1 MEKGKMNFS
10 KDLLEKIKKNWQII
24 IPAIVLIISLV
35 IFIIAF
41 SQNKGI
47 GNSNQK
53 YTLKITEVKWNKSDS
68 YAPSET
74 EFEIDKIKKLDYNGC
89 YNEDIH
95 FEVSKITNNGI
106 TVKSNKPLEQT
117 EFNLK
122 KNRKFILKTTDKEFW
137 CTYEFRLI

>member
-1 MEKGKMNFS
+1 MEKEKTNFT
-10 KDLLEKIKKNWQII
+10 KNLLEKVKQNWQM
-24 IPAIVLIISLV
+24 IVPVILLVISLIV
-35 IFIIAF
+35 FIIVFVQRKNA
-41 SQNKGI
+41 

-53 YTLKITEVKWNKSDS
+53 YTLKVTEVKWNKSGS

-89 YNEDIH
+89 YKEDIH

-117 EFNLK
+117 EFNLE
-122 KNRKFILKTTDKEFW
+122 KNRKFILKTTDEEFW